1 MARHGYCR
9 RKRLD
14 THPRDEALVGAVHR
28 LPAGDELEE
37 EDAEGE
43 HVRLLVHDA
52 VREVLR
58 RQAPVITYV
67 QRRWRVSV
75 SSSPACIALF
85 SQSPMKR
92 TEEGT

>member
-1 MARHGYCR
+1 
-9 RKRLD
+9 
-14 THPRDEALVGAVHR
+14 VGAVHR

-58 RQAPVITYV
+58 RQAPVTRTYSTEV
-67 QRRWRVSV
+67 ARQCQRLQFFAGQFAFARH
-75 SSSPACIALF
+75 CIAYLHCIVV
-85 SQSPMKR
+85 
-92 TEEGT
+92 T